1 MSTRADNAEQTWERG
16 WDGHALEQLRRLA
29 QLPLSDKIAWL
40 EQAQRV
46 ARHLA
51 TQPVQDSADRATG
64 KQTKSC

>member
-1 MSTRADNAEQTWERG
+1 MSMRTDNAEQTWERG

-29 QLPLSDKIAWL
+29 RLPLSDKIAWL

-51 TQPVQDSADRATG
+51 AQSDKSFMASTTDKR
-64 KQTKSC
+64 TKTR